1 MATWPKWTTVRA
13 EQART
18 ALVDEDDWGSWVE
31 GGECCRGIP
40 GVFGAKESGH
50 AADPPFF
57 FHCLSCIAVVHR
69 GIKIPSPNHARD
81 HGLCLKC
88 GQPAELDRNALRVP
102 AAAAQQAEARGI
114 TVARLSTRKFCASC
128 DPYSRPYCRARLC
141 PNKGQRH
148 RAYAGCTRLTR
159 HNFPHC
165 TAACARQKAVDKSTD
180 AARSRKGK
188 PPLDAVELS
197 SDALSPLD
205 AVEPSSDAL
214 SPLDAVEPSSDALSP
229 LDAVEPSSDALSPL
243 DAVEPSSDA
252 LLPLDAVELSSDAL
266 LPLDA
271 VELSSDALLPLDAV
285 EPSSDALSPLDAVEL
300 SSDALSP
307 LDAVELSSDALS
319 PLDAVEPS
327 SDALSPLDAVEP
339 SSRVNHICRFGV
351 N

>member
-1 MATWPKWTTVRA
+1 MATWPKWATVPA

-18 ALVDEDDWGSWVE
+18 ALVDEDDWGPWVE

-50 AADPPFF
+50 AADSPFF

-88 GQPAELDRNALRVP
+88 GQPAELDRNAIRVP

-128 DPYSRPYCRARLC
+128 DPYSRPYCRGRLC

-165 TAACARQKAVDKSTD
+165 AAACARQKAVDKSTD

-188 PPLDAVELS
+188 PPLDAVEPS

-205 AVEPSSDAL
+205 DVEPSSDAL
-214 SPLDAVEPSSDALSP
+214 SPRGTSKRKLPRQVEARVCSICTTSFMAVSKRHVFCSRSCKDAKYRAHRAEREGKAIQGSQRA
-229 LDAVEPSSDALSPL
+229 
-243 DAVEPSSDA
+243 
-252 LLPLDAVELSSDAL
+252 
-266 LPLDA
+266 
-271 VELSSDALLPLDAV
+271 
-285 EPSSDALSPLDAVEL
+285 
-300 SSDALSP
+300 
-307 LDAVELSSDALS
+307 
-319 PLDAVEPS
+319 
-327 SDALSPLDAVEP
+327 
-339 SSRVNHICRFGV
+339 
-351 N
+351 